1 MRLSRIAFRNIF
13 RNTKRSIFSV
23 VAIVVATAGVLFMF
37 SLIGGMMSE
46 AKKNAQVWIT
56 GDISIQHALY
66 NEYERLN
73 PLHYNLDI
81 ENMENVLQGV
91 PGIKGILPRL
101 SFPSL
106 IYDKETTLNH
116 TAFGIGM
123 DITKE
128 EDYTELKENL
138 VTGSLPQPGKMEA
151 LIAAGLSEKLNKS
164 VNDKFTTFTQ
174 TVYRSQNGATYRIT
188 GIINIPLP
196 GMNSSTFIIPLDRA
210 QRLLKMKGKTK
221 EFLVFIEPK
230 VKEEKAKENLLQKLP
245 EKEYFMQIWFEDE
258 MISLFSQAQGIY
270 NVISFIFLV
279 LAATVIMN
287 TLMMV
292 IFERIREIGTIGAL
306 GMKARNI
313 IRLFLTEGFFM
324 SIAGALGG
332 IILGLAFVIPLS
344 YTGIKFGE
352 DLQMGNI
359 SFSITYPQATIMTV
373 ITVFLFSVAVSTF
386 ISFLAVRRSA
396 KIKPVEALRQ

>member
-1 MRLSRIAFRNIF
+1 MKLSRIAFRNIF

-23 VAIVVATAGVLFMF
+23 TAIIVATGAVLFMF
-37 SLIGGMMSE
+37 SFIDGMLSE
-46 AKKNAQVWIT
+46 TERNAKVWMT
-56 GDISIQHALY
+56 GNISIQHVLY
-66 NEYERLN
+66 KENERLN

-81 ENMENVLQGV
+81 DNMENVLQGV
-91 PGIKGILPRL
+91 QGIKGILPRL

-106 IYDKETTLNH
+106 IYDKTTTLNH
-116 TAFGIGM
+116 AAFGIGM
-123 DITKE
+123 DLAKE
-128 EDYTELKENL
+128 EDYTELSKNL
-138 VTGSLPQPGKMEA
+138 VTGSLPDPGEKEA
-151 LIAAGLSEKLNKS
+151 VIGAGLAEKLNKK
-164 VNDKFTTFTQ
+164 VGDKFTTFTQ

-188 GIINIPLP
+188 GIIKYPLP
-196 GMNSSTFIIPLDRA
+196 GMNTSTFIIPLDRA
-210 QRLLKMKGKTK
+210 QRLLKMRGKTK
-221 EFLVFIEPK
+221 EFLVFTEPN
-230 VKEEKAKENLLQKLP
+230 VKETKVKENLLQKLP
-245 EKEYFMQIWFEDE
+245 EKEYFLIAWFEDE
-258 MISLFSQAQGIY
+258 MISMFAQAQGIY

-324 SIAGALGG
+324 SIAGAIGG

-344 YTGIKFGE
+344 QTGIHFGE
-352 DLQMGNI
+352 DFQMGSV
-359 SFSITYPQATIMTV
+359 SFASTYPQVTINIV
-373 ITVFLFSVAVSTF
+373 ITVFLFSIAVSTL